1 MNLRFV
7 TLNENTASRNDLIA
21 EWGLSIL
28 IESEEG
34 NILLDTGATTSVCH
48 NAQVLGVD
56 LKKIDKI
63 VLSHAHRDHT
73 GGLRELLHLIKKKE
87 IEVVAHP
94 DIWQPK
100 YGRHPEEGD
109 RYSGV
114 SFVREEL
121 ENLGARFNISRE
133 PVKLTPHI
141 MTTGEVPMVTDFE
154 QIDARLFVRTERGL
168 EPDKLMDDLAIVI
181 TTEDGLIVVSGC
193 AHRGIVNTIYQ
204 AQKVTG
210 VKKVKMVIGG
220 THLIR
225 TSPERIKKTI
235 AVFIELGLE
244 KIGVSHCTGMPA
256 AVALSQA
263 FGEKFFFN
271 NAGTITKF
279 PFER

>member
-7 TLNENTASRNDLIA
+7 TLNENTASRTDLIA

-48 NAQVLGVD
+48 NAPVLGVD
-56 LKKIDKI
+56 LTRIDKI

-73 GGLRELLHLIKKKE
+73 GGLRDLLRLMKKKE
-87 IEVVAHP
+87 VEVVAHP
-94 DIWQPK
+94 DVWQAK

-109 RYSGV
+109 HYAGIP
-114 SFVREEL
+114 FVREEL
-121 ENLGARFNISRE
+121 ENLGARF
-133 PVKLTPHI
+133 KLSKEAVRLTSNI
-141 MTTGEVPMVTDFE
+141 MTTGEIPMVTDFE
-154 QIDARLFVRTERGL
+154 QIDARLFVRTESGF
-168 EPDKLMDDLAIVI
+168 EPDKLMDDQAIVI
-181 TTEDGLIVVSGC
+181 TTEDGLILVSGC

-204 AQKVTG
+204 AQRLTG

-225 TSPERIKKTI
+225 TSNERIKKTI
-235 AVFIELGLE
+235 AVFRELGLE

-256 AVALSQA
+256 AVALAQE
-263 FGEKFFFN
+263 FGENFFFN
-271 NAGTITKF
+271 NAGTITKI
-279 PFER
+279 P